1 MNSEKENRPMK
12 LWRQIVMKMEQMRLE
27 IFGAHNGQQMNER
40 ILLRPED
47 TRKMRGTQNRIW

>member
-1 MNSEKENRPMK
+1 
-12 LWRQIVMKMEQMRLE
+12 MKMEQMRLE